1 MPQLS
6 QTTSASSR
14 PMEVLDPSPVDET
27 PPPFPSH
34 ADDMNSEIVNP
45 EDLIPAKNPSYFP
58 PTSDGPDSITTG
70 PSRSTTNTLGSR
82 SNVPHILLALQKY
95 STFPPAVY
103 LIGHYAN
110 TALIPLFSLST
121 ATAERSLLLTRPY
134 YQSFPLEPLLIFVP
148 VITHVASGLSLR
160 IYRRFQ
166 AAKRYG
172 AETHAER
179 KQITKTLWPKLSLTS
194 LLGYMLYPMLVAH
207 VLVNRITPLKVH
219 GDSSSVGLRFFSHG
233 VKRHPWL
240 SNIGYTFLVSVAS
253 WHFVGGAA
261 KYLRLTREYVTEGG
275 DYGARKRTVRDRV
288 INGLSAVVATMWAL
302 GGLGVIGRGVGSP
315 AASAWEMKQWD
326 EVYRAV
332 PVVGGMM

>member
-1 MPQLS
+1 MPKLEHVPS
-6 QTTSASSR
+6 VSSR
-14 PMEVLDPSPVDET
+14 PMEQLDPSPVDEEA
-27 PPPFPSH
+27 PIL
-34 ADDMNSEIVNP
+34 DDSDLKAEHVVNP
-45 EDLIPAKNPSYFP
+45 EDLSEKQHPTYFP
-58 PTSDGPDSITTG
+58 PSGG
-70 PSRSTTNTLGSR
+70 TTNNVGVQYSR
-82 SNVPHILLALQKY
+82 VPTILLALQKY
-95 STFPPAVY
+95 STITPTLY

-110 TALIPLFSLST
+110 TAAIPLFTLST
-121 ATAERSLLLTRPY
+121 QKAENSLLLTRPY
-134 YQSFPLEPLLIFVP
+134 YQSFPLEPLLIFAPIV
-148 VITHVASGLSLR
+148 THVLSGLSLR

-179 KQITKTLWPKLSLTS
+179 AKITKALWPKLSLTS
-194 LLGYMLYPMLVAH
+194 ALGYALYPMMAAH
-207 VLVNRITPLKVH
+207 IIVNRITPLKVH

-240 SNIGYTFLVSVAS
+240 ASLGYTVMVSVAS

-275 DYGARKRTVRDRV
+275 DYGVRQRRVRTRMLNIVS
-288 INGLSAVVATMWAL
+288 GLVAAVWAL
-302 GGLGVIGRGVGSP
+302 GGIGVIGRGIGTP
-315 AASAWEMKQWD
+315 EASAWEIKQWD